1 MTSLLLTVDDEA
13 TRIGGHTVFRGG
25 NAALL
30 TSVRALLA
38 DGVPRLVV
46 TPNVDQVLRAAT
58 DPAAAR
64 AFAEASLLLADGAP
78 LVALARALGDGELR
92 RHTGADLLERL
103 AAEAGRSGWRLAIVG
118 GRPEVARAA
127 ARRLRDAHP
136 AAEVHAVEI
145 PELASSDDPAGEP
158 AVARLLSL
166 RPDIVFLCL
175 GFPLQESWWAH
186 WRERLPAAVY
196 VGAGAAVDFA
206 AGVRSR
212 APRAVQRLGMEWCWR
227 LAQEPRRLAHRY
239 LVRGPRFVLVVA
251 RSLRHGWRDGG
262 RPRRHA
268 GSATGPRVLHA
279 VDSMA
284 QGGAQQ
290 VVLDLASWSASS
302 GVPTA
307 IVAADGPRSSDV
319 PEGIAF
325 EPAPHGSAGRYGLAL
340 FRACRRFRPTVLH
353 AHQRREA
360 LACLVVGS
368 LLRIPVVEHAHT
380 VLPDTRLRALSFRT
394 RRVFSVGP
402 AVTRMLTE
410 TFGVAEERV
419 RTIGNLVPPAAVTAA
434 GSDAGPSCTA
444 LGPDRGSRDAGVVL
458 GVGRLEEQKDPLR
471 FVDIVAASAGR
482 LRGRWLGD
490 GPLRSQAEWHART
503 ARAPV
508 EFRGRTT
515 AVIAEMDR
523 AGVLLLTS
531 RWEGTP
537 LVVLEAFARG
547 LLVVAMEAPGVT
559 ELVAG
564 RGLLLPSDISAA
576 DAAAAVERALRTD
589 ASALREAARAYARRH
604 ADPEVVFGPV
614 LDTYREL
621 TTAGG

>member
-1 MTSLLLTVDDEA
+1 
-13 TRIGGHTVFRGG
+13 
-25 NAALL
+25 
-30 TSVRALLA
+30 
-38 DGVPRLVV
+38 
-46 TPNVDQVLRAAT
+46 
-58 DPAAAR
+58 
-64 AFAEASLLLADGAP
+64 
-78 LVALARALGDGELR
+78 
-92 RHTGADLLERL
+92 
-103 AAEAGRSGWRLAIVG
+103 
-118 GRPEVARAA
+118 
-127 ARRLRDAHP
+127 
-136 AAEVHAVEI
+136 
-145 PELASSDDPAGEP
+145 
-158 AVARLLSL
+158 VARLRSL

-175 GFPLQESWWAH
+175 GFPLQEAWWAH
-186 WRERLPAAVY
+186 WRDRLPAAVY

-239 LVRGPRFVLVVA
+239 LVRGPRFLVVAA
-251 RSLRHGWRDGG
+251 RSLRHGWRERTR
-262 RPRRHA
+262 RPDQEGPIA
-268 GSATGPRVLHA
+268 QPRVLHA

-290 VVLDLASWSASS
+290 VVLDLASWSASA

-319 PEGIAF
+319 PEGIGL
-325 EPAPHGSAGRYGLAL
+325 EPAPHGSIGSYAVAL

-402 AVTRMLTE
+402 AVTRMLTD

-419 RTIGNLVPPAAVTAA
+419 RTIGNLVPPAAVSAVV
-434 GSDAGPSCTA
+434 PSSEA
-444 LGPDRGSRDAGVVL
+444 LGRGRRPSTAGVALGVVL

-482 LRGRWLGD
+482 LQGRWLGD

-515 AVIAEMDR
+515 AVIAEMDH

-547 LLVVAMEAPGVT
+547 LLVVAIDAPGVT
-559 ELVAG
+559 ELVSG
-564 RGLLLPSDISAA
+564 RGLLLPSDVSAA
-576 DAAAAVERALRTD
+576 DAAAAVERALRNDT
-589 ASALREAARAYARRH
+589 SELRAAAHAYARRH
-604 ADPEVVFGPV
+604 ADPEVVFRPV
-614 LDTYREL
+614 LDAYREL
-621 TTAGG
+621 TTSGG